1 MVLCCNY
8 QYCSNVCIVFV
19 YIVMESTNKNYDL
32 DTSLARIDEI
42 LDASNDSFEESDS
55 IVDRS
60 KLTYTNGFYVYAT
73 ALFVDIR
80 DSSNMTDAHKRPV
93 LAKIYRSFISEMVA
107 LMNGHSTCKEVNI
120 NGDCV
125 WCVCETNYKADIDG
139 VFSLAAK
146 ACSLVDIL
154 NFKLSK
160 RGYQTYEVGVG
171 IDYGRALMIKAGNKG
186 SGLNDV
192 VWMGDI
198 VNQACHLSNEA
209 NSGYFDKRVFLSNV
223 IYDNLNDKNKD
234 LCSKDGGR
242 NIYQA
247 DVINIGMSDWLK
259 RQ

>member
-1 MVLCCNY
+1 
-8 QYCSNVCIVFV
+8 
-19 YIVMESTNKNYDL
+19 MESTNKNYDFGA
-32 DTSLARIDEI
+32 SLTRIDEI

-60 KLTYTNGFYVYAT
+60 KLTYANGFYVKAT

-107 LMNGHSTCKEVNI
+107 LMNGHPTCKEVNI

-125 WCVCETNYKADIDG
+125 WCVCDTKYKTDIDG
-139 VFSLAAK
+139 VFALAAQ

-154 NFKLSK
+154 NFKLKK

-171 IDYGRALMIKAGNKG
+171 LDYGRALMIKAGNKG

-192 VWMGDI
+192 VWMGDV
-198 VNQACHLSNEA
+198 VNQACHLCNEA

-223 IYDNLNDKNKD
+223 IYDNLNDNNKK

-247 DVINIGMSDWLK
+247 GIINTLMNDWL
-259 RQ
+259 QSQ

>member
-1 MVLCCNY
+1 
-8 QYCSNVCIVFV
+8 
-19 YIVMESTNKNYDL
+19 MESTNKNYDL

-42 LDASNDSFEESDS
+42 LDAPNDSFEESDS

-107 LMNGHSTCKEVNI
+107 LMNGHSSCKEVNI

-171 IDYGRALMIKAGNKG
+171 IDYGRALMIKAGNKD

-192 VWMGDI
+192 VWMGDV

>member
-192 VWMGDI
+192 VWMGDV

-223 IYDNLNDKNKD
+223 IYDNLNDKNKN